1 MENRIKNVLADVL
14 MIDVDLSKDD
24 ALAET
29 IEEWDSLKQMNIVI
43 ALEEEFDIV
52 LTDDDVIEMLNVRLI
67 NYIVQERIG

>member
-1 MENRIKNVLADVL
+1 
-14 MIDVDLSKDD
+14 MIDVALIKDD
-24 ALAET
+24 ASAET